1 MNKSIK
7 RFRSRNVFILGMII
21 LSVVCLLASTAC
33 NLTGG
38 GNTAGSSVPDYKI
51 PTIDGGN
58 IQLSQYRGKVVVLD
72 FWAPWCGP
80 CQAETPHLIKIASDY
95 KDKDV
100 VVIGL
105 SIPDPRTRDG
115 QVEQFVKK
123 FGINY
128 TVGFAPDGMFE
139 KFDCSPPTEPGAIPQ
154 TFVFGRD
161 GRKIYENY
169 GFNPMQDGESLARK
183 VEQAASVRNTKY

>member
-1 MNKSIK
+1 MSTSTK
-7 RFRSRNVFILGMII
+7 RFRSRNVFIPGVII

-38 GNTAGSSVPDYKI
+38 NTTAANSVPDYKI
-51 PTIDGGN
+51 PTLDGGN

-80 CQAETPHLIKIASDY
+80 CQAETPHLIKIANDY

-105 SIPDPRTRDG
+105 SIPDPRTREG
-115 QVEQFVKK
+115 QVEQFVKQ
-123 FGINY
+123 FGVNY
-128 TVGFAPDGMFE
+128 TVGFAPNGMFE
-139 KFDCSPPTEPGAIPQ
+139 RFDCTPDSDGAIPQ

-161 GRKIYENY
+161 GKKLYENY
-169 GFNPMQDGESLARK
+169 GFNPMQDGESLQRK
-183 VEQAASVRNTKY
+183 VQQASGVPVRS

>member
-1 MNKSIK
+1 MRKSNLPV
-7 RFRSRNVFILGMII
+7 RPRNLFVVGTIL
-21 LSVVCLLASTAC
+21 LTLLCLLGSTAC

-38 GNTAGSSVPDYKI
+38 SSTTGSSVPDYEI
-51 PTIDGGN
+51 PTVEGGK

-80 CQAETPHLIKIASDY
+80 CQAETPHLIKIAQEY

-115 QVEQFVKK
+115 QVEQFVKE
-123 FGINY
+123 FGVNY
-128 TVGFAPDGMFE
+128 TIGFAPHGMFE
-139 KFDCSPPTEPGAIPQ
+139 KFDCTPDADGAIPQ

-161 GRKIYENY
+161 GRKIWENY
-169 GFNPMQDGESLARK
+169 GFNPMGDGENLQRK
-183 VEQAASVRNTKY
+183 VEQAASVRNASY

>member
-1 MNKSIK
+1 MSKNNLPV
-7 RFRSRNVFILGMII
+7 RPRNLFVLGTIL
-21 LSVVCLLASTAC
+21 LTALCLLGSTAC

-38 GNTAGSSVPDYKI
+38 SSTAGNSVPDYEI
-51 PTIDGGN
+51 PTVEGGK

-80 CQAETPHLIKIASDY
+80 CQAETPHLIKIAQDY

-115 QVEQFVKK
+115 QVEQFVKQ
-123 FGINY
+123 FGVNY
-128 TVGFAPDGMFE
+128 TVGFAPRGMF
-139 KFDCSPPTEPGAIPQ
+139 
-154 TFVFGRD
+154 
-161 GRKIYENY
+161 
-169 GFNPMQDGESLARK
+169 
-183 VEQAASVRNTKY
+183 